1 MTIMFIMTLQVE
13 ERRMTVTMRL
23 SIRLPE
29 MDHFPKH
36 NHHHLPRDNGGDMTL
51 MTLMPTPV

>member
-1 MTIMFIMTLQVE
+1 MFIMTLQVE